1 MSNWLFLEPSLDIER
16 PIEESSQHS
25 ESLSWK
31 GEKPPSG
38 TLADDWANN
47 NSSSKW
53 LHYEKGEWLDKL
65 RDELYLSYPEL
76 SAELSFHHSENGVI
90 WPIGSEMKC
99 TCPSDFCSEAAKAG
113 FYQIYLSISD
123 KTSGHLMAKAE
134 VEIVQEMTWTDT
146 WSWKFGLAAIKKAE
160 LCIYFSSFKTGS
172 KALCKA
178 LDNFLLDLA
187 TIHLEGLG
195 RWEIFNDQ

>member
-1 MSNWLFLEPSLDIER
+1 MSKWLVLKPSLEGEKS
-16 PIEESSQHS
+16 IEELSKSS

-38 TLADDWANN
+38 TLADDWNN
-47 NSSSKW
+47 NPSPKW
-53 LHYEKGEWLDKL
+53 LHYEQGEWLDKL
-65 RDELYLSYPEL
+65 RDEIFLAYPDLNTEM
-76 SAELSFHHSENGVI
+76 SFYHSENGVI

-123 KTSGHLMAKAE
+123 KQDAGKLMAKAE

-160 LCIYFSSFKTGS
+160 LSIQCLSFKT
-172 KALCKA
+172 KPNVLCKA

-187 TIHLEGLG
+187 TIHMEGLG
-195 RWEIFNDQ
+195 RWEIFDVK